1 MNKTV
6 HQFSEQLN
14 YVFILWINIAK
25 KNKSVNENE
34 ILLLS
39 KRLIE
44 EYNEESV
51 EKSIDEFERLIDT
64 INIDDI
70 INEVANF
77 PINQKYRI
85 LIDFFMVST
94 LNTINNQDIQLLL
107 QYHQFDMDAMTIL
120 GVNDESVA
128 LMEEIFKRCGAFFL
142 YETLFKILDKNYS
155 EANMI
160 LKNSQEEVEFIC
172 INNYRVLGLTE
183 EDENFD
189 LEFLLFKIVD
199 EYLLINI
206 QGNDIHL
213 YDYNEVYNFDALDG
227 FIEKLEEEKFL
238 FTKKHMRNHSVY
250 SFGENTLLQID
261 NGNIKYYLNCALLRL
276 LFDDE
281 RAEHAEC
288 FLYRYPKM
296 ETNSAFVKKIE
307 IEDEDKC
314 NSLDAIYKI
323 QATDVSC
330 GYQKNK
336 AINFKIN
343 FEISKGEL
351 VAIMGPSGAGKST
364 LMKALIGDAFVL
376 SGELK
381 INCNDKILK
390 KVMNKIGYVP
400 QDDVLIDE
408 LSVYDNLYYNY
419 RLHFGDDEPSDLVER
434 KIHTHLRK
442 LGIYSIKNSKI
453 YKNGKYQI
461 SGGQRKRVN
470 IAMELIKDVELLL
483 IDEPTSGLSSV
494 DSEKIIDLLK
504 DIVNDGKIIITVIH
518 QPSSSMYQKF
528 NQVILFNQA
537 GHNIYSENSM
547 DALRMFKLINDEKIY
562 NIDDIHD
569 YADVKCPA
577 CHATNP
583 ELLLEVQDH
592 EKNDFWNLITYVKY
606 FMAKDKS

>member
-1 MNKTV
+1 
-6 HQFSEQLN
+6 
-14 YVFILWINIAK
+14 
-25 KNKSVNENE
+25 
-34 ILLLS
+34 
-39 KRLIE
+39 
-44 EYNEESV
+44 
-51 EKSIDEFERLIDT
+51 
-64 INIDDI
+64 
-70 INEVANF
+70 
-77 PINQKYRI
+77 
-85 LIDFFMVST
+85 
-94 LNTINNQDIQLLL
+94 
-107 QYHQFDMDAMTIL
+107 
-120 GVNDESVA
+120 
-128 LMEEIFKRCGAFFL
+128 
-142 YETLFKILDKNYS
+142 
-155 EANMI
+155 
-160 LKNSQEEVEFIC
+160 
-172 INNYRVLGLTE
+172 
-183 EDENFD
+183 
-189 LEFLLFKIVD
+189 
-199 EYLLINI
+199 
-206 QGNDIHL
+206 
-213 YDYNEVYNFDALDG
+213 
-227 FIEKLEEEKFL
+227 
-238 FTKKHMRNHSVY
+238 
-250 SFGENTLLQID
+250 
-261 NGNIKYYLNCALLRL
+261 
-276 LFDDE
+276 
-281 RAEHAEC
+281 
-288 FLYRYPKM
+288 
-296 ETNSAFVKKIE
+296 
-307 IEDEDKC
+307 
-314 NSLDAIYKI
+314 
-323 QATDVSC
+323 
-330 GYQKNK
+330 
-336 AINFKIN
+336 
-343 FEISKGEL
+343 
-351 VAIMGPSGAGKST
+351 MGPSGAGKST